1 MAKETRMLTTK
12 EAAARLR
19 ASEASIRVWLNDEE
33 EKARR
38 FPNAIKFGRD
48 WQIPASDVDKLP
60 AGVRR
65 GRPSK
70 ASEASQAAKAS
81 KTSTSTEKRATA
93 KASASNGTA
102 RKRRGGKTG

>member
-1 MAKETRMLTTK
+1 MLTTK
-12 EAAARLR
+12 EAAERLQV
-19 ASEASIRVWLNDEE
+19 SEASIRVWLNDET

-38 FPNAIKFGRD
+38 FPNAVKFGRD

-70 ASEASQAAKAS
+70 ASTDGQKP
-81 KTSTSTEKRATA
+81 TTA
-93 KASASNGTA
+93 KQSAGKGTA
-102 RKRRGGKTG
+102 TKRRGGKVAR